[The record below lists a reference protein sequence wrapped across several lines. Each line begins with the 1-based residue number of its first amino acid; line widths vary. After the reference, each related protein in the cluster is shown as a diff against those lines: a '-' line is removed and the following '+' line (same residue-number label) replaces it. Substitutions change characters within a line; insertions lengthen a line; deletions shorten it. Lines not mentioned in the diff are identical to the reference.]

1 MTDEQQIQIRITP
14 VHKSLIRPQLMFG
27 CDRTL
32 VFLLLM
38 ATTLLMGPGGLGS
51 GNVVNF
57 AIGFVT
63 LMIGIRFL
71 ASLAKYDPDA
81 FEVFRRSMRFKPVYT
96 ASSCLRAKS
105 VNYKTKR

>member
-1 MTDEQQIQIRITP
+1 MTDEQQLQIRVTP

-32 VFLLLM
+32 VFILLM
-38 ATTLLMGPGGLGS
+38 ATALLMGPGGLGS

-57 AIGFVT
+57 AIGLVT
-63 LMIGIRFL
+63 LMVGVRFL
-71 ASLAKYDPDA
+71 SSLAKYDPDA
-81 FEVFRRSMRFKPVYT
+81 FEVFRRSMRYKSVYT

-105 VNYKTKR
+105 VHFRSKR